1 MPDIL
6 SSSLYFLAWND
17 FFLEN
22 SSSPPSTTQEFK
34 ISRFYLITLR
44 HISIARG
51 HCNKYNEIEEM
62 NRLDNESE
70 NVSSNNI

>member
-1 MPDIL
+1 MIFFSKIL
-6 SSSLYFLAWND
+6 P
-17 FFLEN
+17 
-22 SSSPPSTTQEFK
+22 PPSTTKEFK

-51 HCNKYNEIEEM
+51 HCNKYNEIEEI